1 MVGYRIPIT
10 LGNIEPL
17 AYKPYQ
23 PGKMALVCEGGGQ
36 RGIFT
41 AGVLDEFQ
49 RARFNPFDLMIGTSA
64 GAQNL
69 SAFICGQPGYAR
81 RVITRYTTTAN
92 FFNPLRFVR
101 GGHLIDLDWLV
112 DITSQQLP
120 LAMEHA
126 EQQLRNGREFL
137 MCACRSDDFEPT
149 YISPTRESWLSAIKA
164 SSAIPGLYR
173 QGVDLD
179 GVSYQDGGISD
190 AIPVEEAYRRGADTI
205 VVIRTVP
212 SQTYYTPQWMKRMEH
227 WLSESSLQQLVR
239 IMQQHE
245 QSYHRIQQFIENP
258 PDDLRIFEIFPPK
271 PLASNALG
279 SRVAALNRDY
289 HLGRRCGRYFLATV
303 GHWLMPR
310 EPLEQA
316 DINSGKTSISL
327 SRRLIQPQDIL
338 QPDAMAELIE
348 TEDLA
353 TASDIVHVSDVTP
366 SASSKKMTG
375 HLHPAAMT
383 VTDSGLIIPATT
395 RNKTQRLAADIMLPA
410 HQAKAKGDSAS

>member
-81 RVITRYTTTAN
+81 RVITRYTTTAD

-120 LAMEHA
+120 LALDHA
-126 EQQLRNGREFL
+126 EQHLTNGREFL

-149 YISPTRESWLSAIKA
+149 YIAPTRESWLPALKA
-164 SSAIPGLYR
+164 SSAIPGFYR

-179 GVSYQDGGISD
+179 GISYQDGGISD

-212 SQTYYTPQWMKRMEH
+212 SQAYCTPQWMKRMEH
-227 WLSESSLQQLVR
+227 LLSESSLQQLVR

-245 QSYHRIQQFIENP
+245 QSYHRIQQFIEKP
-258 PDDLRIFEIFPPK
+258 PGDLRIFEIFPPK

-279 SRVAALNRDY
+279 SRVAALNQDY

-303 GHWLMPR
+303 GHWLLPR
-310 EPLEQA
+310 DGQYQA
-316 DINSGKTSISL
+316 EISGEKTAIPL
-327 SRRLIQPQDIL
+327 SRRMIQPQDIN
-338 QPDAMAELIE
+338 QPDDMAELI
-348 TEDLA
+348 DA
-353 TASDIVHVSDVTP
+353 DDSSFDIIQTP
-366 SASSKKMTG
+366 DIITPIDSVAVANQHLPAQMTM
-375 HLHPAAMT
+375 A
-383 VTDSGLIIPATT
+383 DSGLIVPTT
-395 RNKTQRLAADIMLPA
+395 ARSKS
-410 HQAKAKGDSAS
+410 KGDTA

>member
-120 LAMEHA
+120 LAIDHA
-126 EQQLRNGREFL
+126 EQHLQNGREFL

-179 GVSYQDGGISD
+179 GISYQDGGISD

-212 SQTYYTPQWMKRMEH
+212 SQAYYTPQWMKRMEH

-245 QSYHRIQQFIENP
+245 QSYHRIQQFIEKP
-258 PDDLRIFEIFPPK
+258 PGDLRIFEIFPPK

-279 SRVAALNRDY
+279 SRVAALNHDY

-303 GHWLMPR
+303 GHWLLPKD
-310 EPLEQA
+310 PLTPF
-316 DINSGKTSISL
+316 DIKGEKNTISL
-327 SRRLIQPQDIL
+327 SRRLIQPQDIN
-338 QPDAMAELIE
+338 QPDDMAELIDA
-348 TEDLA
+348 ED
-353 TASDIVHVSDVTP
+353 SSFDINQSPDIITP
-366 SASSKKMTG
+366 VNAVQAAES
-375 HLHPAAMT
+375 HLPPQMT
-383 VTDSGLIIPATT
+383 VAESGLIIPAST
-395 RNKTQRLAADIMLPA
+395 RSKKKLLPA
-410 HQAKAKGDSAS
+410 EIIRSAGAENTKGDTA

>member
-1 MVGYRIPIT
+1 MGYRIPIT

-120 LAMEHA
+120 LAMDHA
-126 EQQLRNGREFL
+126 EEHLRNGREFL

-149 YISPTRESWLSAIKA
+149 YISPTRESWLPTIKA

-173 QGVDLD
+173 QGVDL
-179 GVSYQDGGISD
+179 GGISYQDGGISD

-212 SQTYYTPQWMKRMEH
+212 SQAYYTPQWMKRMEH

-245 QSYHRIQQFIENP
+245 QSYHRIQQFIEKP
-258 PDDLRIFEIFPPK
+258 PGDLRIFEIFPPK

-279 SRVAALNRDY
+279 SRIAALNRDY

-303 GHWLMPR
+303 GHWLLPQDQR
-310 EPLEQA
+310 DQA
-316 DINSGKTSISL
+316 GVNGEKTSISL
-327 SRRLIQPQDIL
+327 SRRIIQPQDIN
-338 QPDAMAELIE
+338 QPDDMAELID
-348 TEDLA
+348 TDDSSFDITQTPDIITPADSVTA
-353 TASDIVHVSDVTP
+353 THYGLPAQMSMSDN
-366 SASSKKMTG
+366 
-375 HLHPAAMT
+375 
-383 VTDSGLIIPATT
+383 GLIIPTNT
-395 RNKTQRLAADIMLPA
+395 NRKPLPVEIILPA
-410 HQAKAKGDSAS
+410 SVAKNKGDTA